1 MELEYSDKNSR
12 RSKVYIGVGIIMALL
27 VAATVFLALR
37 ASGLT
42 AENAAVEMRDVVVA
56 TREIPS
62 RKAIEEGDVS
72 VRSMP
77 ADPSNETA
85 FGSLDEVLG
94 RVVGVPVATGQLMTQ
109 NLLASTTEGQTF
121 SILEPG
127 QDFDPNGPDLRAISV
142 TVADA
147 NAVAGTLVA
156 GQLVDLIV
164 TMAINPE
171 IGQTPEEVAAQASE
185 FIPGPSTKVTLQAMT
200 ILARNGAIYILRADV
215 ATAEKIAEL
224 TAAGGVFT
232 LVLRPEEDD
241 RQAETDGSTIDTPDR
256 RVRLPGAGAAGPRGA
271 SGRELGRAERRQG
284 KLHLATRL
292 LDRRRPVDH
301 DVGRGD
307 LVRLGGLAGQALP
320 GRLLVHAARLRKAAN
335 RIVLLAA
342 HDPDL
347 VARIGEWRLEQLDC
361 LDAGRRR
368 PALVQLREPGSD
380 GAANPRMQDAL
391 EVSQR
396 AGVTEHDP
404 PELIGVVG
412 SKARL
417 DLRPRIRV
425 VVADLAG
432 DRVGVDG
439 GHPRLSQHPRHGGL
453 AAADVAG
460 QTDHLHAGSDAT
472 GSGWQCGQ

>member
-72 VRSMP
+72 VRSIP

-156 GQLVDLIV
+156 
-164 TMAINPE
+164 
-171 IGQTPEEVAAQASE
+171 AS
-185 FIPGPSTKVTLQAMT
+185 
-200 ILARNGAIYILRADV
+200 
-215 ATAEKIAEL
+215 
-224 TAAGGVFT
+224 
-232 LVLRPEEDD
+232 
-241 RQAETDGSTIDTPDR
+241 GST
-256 RVRLPGAGAAGPRGA
+256 
-271 SGRELGRAERRQG
+271 S
-284 KLHLATRL
+284 
-292 LDRRRPVDH
+292 
-301 DVGRGD
+301 
-307 LVRLGGLAGQALP
+307 
-320 GRLLVHAARLRKAAN
+320 
-335 RIVLLAA
+335 
-342 HDPDL
+342 
-347 VARIGEWRLEQLDC
+347 
-361 LDAGRRR
+361 
-368 PALVQLREPGSD
+368 S
-380 GAANPRMQDAL
+380 
-391 EVSQR
+391 
-396 AGVTEHDP
+396 
-404 PELIGVVG
+404 
-412 SKARL
+412 
-417 DLRPRIRV
+417 
-425 VVADLAG
+425 
-432 DRVGVDG
+432 
-439 GHPRLSQHPRHGGL
+439 
-453 AAADVAG
+453 
-460 QTDHLHAGSDAT
+460 
-472 GSGWQCGQ
+472 